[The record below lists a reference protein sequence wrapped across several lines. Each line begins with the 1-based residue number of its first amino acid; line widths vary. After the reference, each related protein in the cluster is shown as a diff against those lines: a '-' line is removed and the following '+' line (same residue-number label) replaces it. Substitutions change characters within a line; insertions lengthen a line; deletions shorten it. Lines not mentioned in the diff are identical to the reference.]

1 MDDKEKANT
10 IAKLKESN
18 PEETAKLC
26 KHYESLIVQ
35 LTKEHAQRN
44 EEYVQRQK
52 RDADRIAGLLKANM
66 KALGLD
72 KHVTPAIPKRFK
84 PGRTGGNPDT
94 N

>member
-10 IAKLKESN
+10 IANLKRSN
-18 PEETAKLC
+18 PEETMKLC
-26 KHYESLIVQ
+26 KHYEDIIERYAGLIE
-35 LTKEHAQRN
+35 KNA
-44 EEYVQRQK
+44 QRQK

-66 KALGLD
+66 KAMGVD
-72 KHVTPAIPKRFK
+72 KHVTPAIPKHFK

>member
-18 PEETAKLC
+18 PEETTKLC
-26 KHYESLIVQ
+26 KHYEDIIE
-35 LTKEHAQRN
+35 KNA
-44 EEYVQRQK
+44 QRQK
-52 RDADRIAGLLKANM
+52 RDADRIAGLLKAKM
-66 KALGLD
+66 KAMGLD
-72 KHVTPAIPKRFK
+72 KHATPAVPKRFK